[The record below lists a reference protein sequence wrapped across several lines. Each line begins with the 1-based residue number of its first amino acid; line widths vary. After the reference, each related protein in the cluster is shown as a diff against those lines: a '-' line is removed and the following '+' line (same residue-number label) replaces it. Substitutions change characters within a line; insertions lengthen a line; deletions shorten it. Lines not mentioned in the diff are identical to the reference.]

1 MLLFAWYVLL
11 LHAYYAE
18 NVKKGLLVNS
28 PLRTAIPREIF
39 DYQQAMSALEGYST
53 PRGHMAA
60 LMRKK
65 AVIRVKKGLYVFGA
79 IWQKHPVA
87 TELLANLI
95 YGPSYLSL
103 EYALSYH
110 GLILEQVTACT
121 SVCIGRSRA
130 FDTPLG
136 RFSYRQIASR
146 AYSIGFTRVELE
158 TGDAF
163 LMALPEKALADK
175 VAADRQGGLRSRR
188 AMLAYLLENQRI
200 EERSLHGLSIKLLH
214 DIADRYGSRK
224 VEILVKTVQYL
235 RGS

>member
-1 MLLFAWYVLL
+1 M
-11 LHAYYAE
+11 
-18 NVKKGLLVNS
+18 NS

-39 DYQQAMSALEGYST
+39 DYQLAMSALSGYST
-53 PRGHMAA
+53 PRGHLAS

-65 AVIRVKKGLYVFGA
+65 AIIRVKKGLYVFGE
-79 IWQKHPVA
+79 IWRKHQVA

-110 GLILEQVTACT
+110 GLIPEQVTACT
-121 SVCIGRSRA
+121 SVSIGRSRA

-136 RFSYRQIASR
+136 RFSYRKIAPR
-146 AYSIGFTRVELE
+146 AYSIGFTRIELE

-175 VAADRQGGLRSRR
+175 VVAERQGGLRSRR
-188 AMLAYLLENQRI
+188 AMLDYLLENQRI
-200 EERSLHGLSIKLLH
+200 EEHSLRGLSIKLLH
-214 DIADRYGSRK
+214 DIAECYGSPK
-224 VEILVKTVQYL
+224 VEIVARAVQYL
-235 RGS
+235 AGSN